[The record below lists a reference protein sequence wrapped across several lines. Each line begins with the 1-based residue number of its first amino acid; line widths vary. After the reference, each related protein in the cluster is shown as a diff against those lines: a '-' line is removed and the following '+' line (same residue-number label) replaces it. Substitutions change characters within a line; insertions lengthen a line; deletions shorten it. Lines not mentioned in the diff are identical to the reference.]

1 MGNPKVK
8 KREKLDEDDSNR
20 FAIMFTLIKAEKP
33 ITLSEIAKE
42 INLPANL
49 VFYHLQNLKEHYLV
63 LETGDKK
70 YTCQPVFKDDTS
82 EDLDMLILLM
92 IKTIARELEIDTYDE
107 KVLSEAV
114 IENLMAYIK
123 IFEIEVE

>member
-8 KREKLDEDDSNR
+8 KREKLDEADSNR
-20 FAIMFTLIKAEKP
+20 FAIMFTLIKAEGP
-33 ITLSEIAKE
+33 IALSKIAKE

-70 YTCQPVFKDDTS
+70 YTCQHVFKEDTS

-92 IKTIARELEIDTYDE
+92 IKTIARELDIDAFDE

-114 IENLMAYIK
+114 IENLRAYIK